1 MELVCD
7 AHPHLKSQSF
17 ILRKDLTFSA
27 GFDTIVVENEKRFHS
42 VNPNKR
48 GKYGNE

>member
-7 AHPHLKSQSF
+7 AHHILKPQSF
-17 ILRKDLTFSA
+17 ILIKDLTFLA

-42 VNPNKR
+42 VNPKKEEN
-48 GKYGNE
+48 YGNE